1 MTGRTQDILVATILL
16 VLSCVWIWLVTTT
29 IRTGFGGGDI
39 GPRAF
44 PLTLGVALAGL
55 SLLLLVRCYLAGGGP
70 AEHSGEADSP
80 HFNLVPAL
88 VVLGEILLYGFLLQK
103 VGFLLATTAIVLF
116 IMLFSLRLRSLKT
129 IIGVTLGVPVGAWL
143 IFEKLLGIYLANGS
157 LLNLG

>member
-1 MTGRTQDILVATILL
+1 ML

-29 IRTGFGGGDI
+29 IRTGFGDGDI

-44 PLTLGVALAGL
+44 PLMLGVVLAGL
-55 SLLLLVRCYLAGGGP
+55 SVLLMVRFYLAGAGP
-70 AEHSGEADSP
+70 AEPSQDEDSP
-80 HFNLVPAL
+80 HFSVVPAL

-116 IMLFSLRLRSLKT
+116 IMLFSLRRRSLKM
-129 IIGVTLGVPVGAWL
+129 IVGVTLGVPIGAWL

-157 LLNLG
+157 LLNLW

>member
-55 SLLLLVRCYLAGGGP
+55 SLLLLVRCYLAGNGP
-70 AEHSGEADSP
+70 AEHSGDADSP
-80 HFNLVPAL
+80 HFNVVPAL

-116 IMLFSLRLRSLKT
+116 IMLFSLRLRSLKM